1 MNELIFEIPLACLSF
16 LFYKASKFII
26 GNLFTIYLALNKEK
40 ASQWRVLSEET
51 LNTPLSLPVLM
62 TKGPRWN
69 THSIISTLGPFTV
82 KSQLSINTEI
92 ANNSAQSWI
101 AVVYG
106 FPSYK
111 TIATLESGNSQQS
124 LNLPPGKY
132 TLGLRYY
139 NWSEKVILPNVRVDG
154 LEIVESKT
162 VPRDINKFYHDLS
175 KKNNWFYTALHYY
188 IFTLL
193 RYRKWFPESFV
204 EREYLPVGAPDT
216 QFFYG
221 CLEPGQSW
229 QLEVDSLI
237 SKSYN
242 IYLTLYNRASL
253 PVSWCQI
260 TEEKQPIQAI
270 DSKGFYLI
278 RIRPYGTVKEP
289 KLGELNLETK
299 LNVVIKTR

>member
-1 MNELIFEIPLACLSF
+1 MNELILEIPLACLSF

-26 GNLFTIYLALNKEK
+26 GNLFIIYLALNKEK

-69 THSIISTLGPFTV
+69 THAIISTLGPFFV

-101 AVVYG
+101 AVVYS

-111 TIATLESGNSQQS
+111 TIATLESGNEQQS
-124 LNLPPGKY
+124 LELPPGKY

-139 NWSEKVILPNVRVDG
+139 HWSEKVELPNVKVDG
-154 LEIVESKT
+154 VEIVESKT
-162 VPRDINKFYHDLS
+162 VHRNINKFYHDLS

-229 QLEVDSLI
+229 QLEVDYLI
-237 SKSYN
+237 NKSYN
-242 IYLTLYNRASL
+242 IYLTLYNCASF

-270 DSKGFYLI
+270 NTKGFYLI
-278 RIRPYGTVKEP
+278 RIRPHETVKEP
-289 KLGELNLETK
+289 ELGELNLETK